1 MIVAENSLGI
11 MLDRWYDVASDTMLS
26 AFQTHRK
33 VLMSLGGMSGFEGLY
48 FRVIIKIYRKSR
60 PTFFRDDITMLD
72 AK

>member
-1 MIVAENSLGI
+1 MDQFEGTTNITTFLKGQFMPI
-11 MLDRWYDVASDTMLS
+11 
-26 AFQTHRK
+26 
-33 VLMSLGGMSGFEGLY
+33 GGMSGFEGLY